1 MSTRP
6 DDQLVNAISQWLAR
20 HLRDGELRARIEEI
34 GVDGLTP
41 DKREAVQ
48 ELLAELERGNRGGHL
63 ERVARETLE
72 ALALG

>member
-6 DDQLVNAISQWLAR
+6 DSQLVNAISQWLAR
-20 HLRDGELRARIEEI
+20 HVGNQQLRARIEEI
-34 GVDGLTP
+34 GVDGLTT
-41 DKREAVQ
+41 DQCAAVE
-48 ELLAELERGNRGGHL
+48 ELLAELEHGNGGGQL